1 MDKIQKIAS
10 YLKEIKSIQP
20 MSVIIADV
28 VSIENDTCTV
38 KLSTGLELPD
48 IRLKSI
54 IDNSGDYFVLTP
66 IENSKVWLLSVSGGL
81 EDLMVIKIDKL
92 KSFEIKQ
99 KGVRFLIDTTDG
111 KFIIK
116 NDKADLLT
124 IFSDLS
130 SLIKQLQV
138 STGTGPSGTPLP
150 PTITALNK
158 LETDFKNLL
167 KSS

>member
-1 MDKIQKIAS
+1 
-10 YLKEIKSIQP
+10 
-20 MSVIIADV
+20 
-28 VSIENDTCTV
+28 
-38 KLSTGLELPD
+38 
-48 IRLKSI
+48 
-54 IDNSGDYFVLTP
+54 
-66 IENSKVWLLSVSGGL
+66 
-81 EDLMVIKIDKL
+81 MVIKIDKL

>member
-1 MDKIQKIAS
+1 MDNIQKIAS
-10 YLKEIKSIQP
+10 FLKEISANQP

-28 VSIENDTCTV
+28 VSIEKDTCTV

-54 IDNSGDYFVLTP
+54 IDDSGDYFVLTP
-66 IENSKVWLLSVSGGL
+66 MEKSKVWLLSISGGL
-81 EDLMVIKIDKL
+81 DDLMVIKIDKL

-99 KGVRFLIDTTDG
+99 KGMHFLIDTTDG

-130 SLIKQLQV
+130 SLIKKLQV

-150 PTITALNK
+150 PTISALDK
-158 LETDFKNLL
+158 LETDFKKLL